1 MTPPPLELA
10 PVSLEFNGESGKHK
24 LADAYIWACWW
35 LYVYSTVEEIVMHK
49 TGLNCRRVFIRVSQK
64 GSAQLSPLPQETS
77 KVHFIVQ
84 IAKFGWNHQHLKSA
98 MIRQMST
105 NIWNNPP
112 AIIIWRVWGNM
123 IIKFDEKVEDNFYSI
138 FFKEKKFEDTQTLQ
152 R

>member
-1 MTPPPLELA
+1 MTVKGPFNQINAPLTIELA

-84 IAKFGWNHQHLKSA
+84 IAKFGWNHQHLKST
-98 MIRQMST
+98 MIRQMTT
-105 NIWNNPP
+105 NISNNPP
-112 AIIIWRVWGNM
+112 AIIISRV
-123 IIKFDEKVEDNFYSI
+123 KDKFYSI
-138 FFKEKKFEDTQTLQ
+138 SFKEKKYKDTQTLQ